1 MRVEDRD
8 GVGRKTLYR
17 CASSWCVIV
26 AMGAALDQKR
36 RTGERGEKERR
47 ARKGERKT
55 VSLSIP
61 RSVEERVLRERERLL
76 AKSRRRGGFSAN
88 VRLLATVRWR
98 PPLSG
103 QNHAFLPHFF
113 RISISQSVAST
124 SLPTA
129 NAGDEA
135 SMLPRCGRFCCFSL
149 WRNRRQLNSRLD
161 DSYCF
166 IIKFAAH
173 RVFKCRFK
181 R

>member
-1 MRVEDRD
+1 MVLE
-8 GVGRKTLYR
+8 TLYR

-36 RTGERGEKERR
+36 TTGERGEKERR
-47 ARKGERKT
+47 ARKGERET

-61 RSVEERVLRERERLL
+61 RRIEERVLKERERLL
-76 AKSRRRGGFSAN
+76 VKPRRREGFSAN
-88 VRLLATVRWR
+88 ARLLATVRWR
-98 PPLSG
+98 PPSSG

-113 RISISQSVAST
+113 RISISQSVPST

-135 SMLPRCGRFCCFSL
+135 SMLPQCGRFCCFSL
-149 WRNRRQLNSRLD
+149 WRNRR
-161 DSYCF
+161 
-166 IIKFAAH
+166 
-173 RVFKCRFK
+173 RFPT